1 MNGNVRR
8 RQWSRIAALAVTV
21 SSVGWATVSM
31 VAAVDLS
38 TSTVTVRP
46 GADGTSLEIV
56 TRGFEDAR
64 ILDQTIDMI
73 RTGFSAP
80 EQ

>member
-1 MNGNVRR
+1 MTGKGQCQR
-8 RQWSRIAALAVTV
+8 WSRLAALAVTV
-21 SSVGWATVSM
+21 SSVGWASVSM
-31 VAAVDLS
+31 VTAVDLS

-46 GADGTSLEIV
+46 AADGTSLEIV
-56 TRGFEDAR
+56 TRGFDDAR

>member
-8 RQWSRIAALAVTV
+8 RQRSRIAALAVTV
-21 SSVGWATVSM
+21 SSVGWATMSM

-64 ILDQTIDMI
+64 ILYQTIDMI